1 MGATSDEQ
9 VPVHRAAT
17 VILVRDGDRGLEALL
32 VRRNSNLVFH
42 GGSWVFPGGRMDP
55 GDYPP
60 EGPEDH
66 EAAAVA
72 AAVREAHEEAGLLIP
87 PTSLRPFSHWTTPP
101 GRPRRFATWFFLA
114 TAPDGDVATDG
125 SEIDD
130 HRWFT
135 PAEALDARQAGE
147 IELPPPTFV
156 SLTRLGACRS
166 AADALAQLDS
176 YPYLRFNPKLTKV
189 DGGMLT
195 FYEGDAAYE
204 DHSRAEQASPRH
216 RLRATKV
223 EWRYENVGL
232 WP

>member
-1 MGATSDEQ
+1 MGSPSGEQ

-17 VILVRDGDRGLEALL
+17 VVIVRDGDRGLEALL

-42 GGSWVFPGGRMDP
+42 GGSWVFPGGRIDP
-55 GDYPP
+55 GDYP
-60 EGPEDH
+60 EGSPDDH

-72 AAVREAHEEAGLLIP
+72 AAVREAQEEAGLVIT

-101 GRPRRFATWFFLA
+101 GRPRRFATWFFL
-114 TAPDGDVATDG
+114 TVAPDGEVATDG

-135 PAEALDARQAGE
+135 PAEALAARQAGE

-156 SLTRLGACRS
+156 SLTRIGAC
-166 AADALAQLDS
+166 ADTGAALAQVYS
-176 YPYLRFNPKLTKV
+176 YPYLRFNPKPTKV
-189 DGGMLT
+189 EGGMLT

-204 DHSRAEQASPRH
+204 DASLVEAASPRH
-216 RLRATKV
+216 RLWAGGG
-223 EWRYENVGL
+223 EWRYELSG
-232 WP
+232 W